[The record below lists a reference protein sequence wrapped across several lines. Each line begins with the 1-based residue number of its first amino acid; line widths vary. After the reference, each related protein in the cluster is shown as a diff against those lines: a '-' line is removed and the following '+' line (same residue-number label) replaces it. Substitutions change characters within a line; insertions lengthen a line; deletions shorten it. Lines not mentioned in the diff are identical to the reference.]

1 MPHASGSSGARV
13 TARSRRSARR
23 PERGLPG
30 RAILT
35 PAMPAPQRRR
45 KSAGCAESLLP
56 ATPQAAVGPLS
67 SKSTVPTLRRRLRS
81 FLTPAKTVRVCLR
94 CQTSRASARLSS
106 APQPGPSAESTALT
120 LRPGRFDCRC
130 HFSSLQL
137 RLAISYYKSPT
148 LQFSVSNRLQQL
160 ASAGPAANFERP
172 AAAESAHWH
181 NRDSDMTP
189 QLPSWLDIII
199 I

>member
-137 RLAISYYKSPT
+137 KLAISYSKTSS
-148 LQFSVSNRLQQL
+148 LQPYNLVFQIDYSSLPALAQRRTSKGRQQL
-160 ASAGPAANFERP
+160 NRP
-172 AAAESAHWH
+172 TGTTVT
-181 NRDSDMTP
+181 RT
-189 QLPSWLDIII
+189 
-199 I
+199 